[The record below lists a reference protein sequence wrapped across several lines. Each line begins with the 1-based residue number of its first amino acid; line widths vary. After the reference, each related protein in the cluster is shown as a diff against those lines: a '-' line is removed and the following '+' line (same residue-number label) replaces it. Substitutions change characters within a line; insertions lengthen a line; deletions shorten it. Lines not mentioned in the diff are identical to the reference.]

1 MIKHID
7 LSRGRISVTVNHHHP
22 EWKLDDLL
30 SFPERIN
37 PKRAFLFVSKVLGKH
52 IPVAPSV
59 MQKSYQDLAA
69 LIPKNLPYPISVIG
83 MAETAVGLGAG
94 FYRELK
100 PDFGENAIFLTTTR
114 HPVETLP
121 TLGLFLEEHSHAQDQ
136 FILSS
141 HDAIKH
147 QHILSSKTLI
157 LVDDEISTGKTFRN
171 LILSLKKSGLE
182 HVEQII
188 LVTHSSKASIE
199 NYFDRNFELETILNE
214 KKKLD
219 LLAEITQIV
228 PSHVSVVSVRQPQPL
243 GLGHA
248 VLCAK
253 SVVGQDDFAVL
264 LPDVLV
270 KDSSGQ
276 NDLSRMISRYDESN
290 AAQIMVEAV
299 PDHLVDQ
306 YGIVDVAQS
315 PNEGESIAMQGIV
328 EKPAVGSA
336 PSNLSVVGRYVL
348 PARIM
353 ELLENTPKGAG
364 NEIQLTDAIAM
375 LQQTDVVE
383 AYRMQGQT
391 FDCGS
396 KLGYLKAVLHYGIE
410 HPKLGNDFKQ
420 LIQELK
426 L

>member
-30 SFPERIN
+30 SFAERIN

-94 FYRELK
+94 VYRELK

-182 HVEQII
+182 HVERII
-188 LVTHSSKASIE
+188 LVTLVNWAEQHLVT
-199 NYFDRNFELETILNE
+199 D
-214 KKKLD
+214 D
-219 LLAEITQIV
+219 LGIPVE
-228 PSHVSVVSVRQPQPL
+228 VVSL
-243 GLGHA
+243 LHGHWQWQDNNKEIDIQMPNVSSTQQQSQKIIA
-248 VLCAK
+248 PNDWGREPTFLEC
-253 SVVGQDDFAVL
+253 SVWQKIESIQAHEK
-264 LPDVLV
+264 VLV
-270 KDSSGQ
+270 LGSGEFTWIPFLMAEQLEKQGVEVYFSSTT
-276 NDLSRMISRYDESN
+276 R
-290 AAQIMVEAV
+290 
-299 PDHLVDQ
+299 
-306 YGIVDVAQS
+306 S
-315 PNEGESIAMQGIV
+315 PI
-328 EKPAVGSA
+328 
-336 PSNLSVVGRYVL
+336 
-348 PARIM
+348 
-353 ELLENTPKGAG
+353 
-364 NEIQLTDAIAM
+364 
-375 LQQTDVVE
+375 
-383 AYRMQGQT
+383 MQGQSIESICLFKDNYGLNMNNYAYNVKHQQ
-391 FDCGS
+391 FDRVF
-396 KLGYLKAVLHYGIE
+396 LVIE
-410 HPKLGNDFKQ
+410 TAKDSVDPLLFEQIKNLE
-420 LIQELK
+420 IISYEC
-426 L
+426 

>member
-30 SFPERIN
+30 SFAERIN

-94 FYRELK
+94 VYRELK
-100 PDFGENAIFLTTTR
+100 PDFGENAIFLTTPR

-182 HVEQII
+182 HVERII
-188 LVTHSSKASIE
+188 LVTLVNWAEQHLVT
-199 NYFDRNFELETILNE
+199 D
-214 KKKLD
+214 D
-219 LLAEITQIV
+219 LGIPVE
-228 PSHVSVVSVRQPQPL
+228 VVSL
-243 GLGHA
+243 LHGHWQWQDNNKEIDIQMPNVSSTQQQSQKIIA
-248 VLCAK
+248 PNDWGREPTFLEC
-253 SVVGQDDFAVL
+253 SVWQKIESIQAHEK
-264 LPDVLV
+264 VLV
-270 KDSSGQ
+270 LGSGEFTWIPFLMAEQLEKQGVEVYFSSTT
-276 NDLSRMISRYDESN
+276 R
-290 AAQIMVEAV
+290 
-299 PDHLVDQ
+299 
-306 YGIVDVAQS
+306 S
-315 PNEGESIAMQGIV
+315 PI
-328 EKPAVGSA
+328 
-336 PSNLSVVGRYVL
+336 
-348 PARIM
+348 
-353 ELLENTPKGAG
+353 
-364 NEIQLTDAIAM
+364 
-375 LQQTDVVE
+375 
-383 AYRMQGQT
+383 MQGQSIESICLFKDNYGLNMNNYAYNVKHQE
-391 FDCGS
+391 FDRVF
-396 KLGYLKAVLHYGIE
+396 LIIE
-410 HPKLGNDFKQ
+410 TAKDSVDPLLFEQIKNLE
-420 LIQELK
+420 IISYEC
-426 L
+426 

>member
-1 MIKHID
+1 MKHID

-22 EWKLDDLL
+22 EWNLDDLL
-30 SFPERIN
+30 SFAERIN

-94 FYRELK
+94 VYRELK

-182 HVEQII
+182 HVERII
-188 LVTHSSKASIE
+188 LVTLVNWAEQHLVTDDLGIPVEVISLLHGHWQWQDNNEEIDIQMPNVSSTKQQSQKIIAPNDWGREPTFLDCSVWQQIKP
-199 NYFDRNFELETILNE
+199 IQVQE
-214 KKKLD
+214 K
-219 LLAEITQIV
+219 
-228 PSHVSVVSVRQPQPL
+228 
-243 GLGHA
+243 
-248 VLCAK
+248 
-253 SVVGQDDFAVL
+253 
-264 LPDVLV
+264 VLV
-270 KDSSGQ
+270 LGSGEFTWIPFLMAEQLEKQGAEVYFSSTT
-276 NDLSRMISRYDESN
+276 R
-290 AAQIMVEAV
+290 
-299 PDHLVDQ
+299 
-306 YGIVDVAQS
+306 S
-315 PNEGESIAMQGIV
+315 PI
-328 EKPAVGSA
+328 
-336 PSNLSVVGRYVL
+336 
-348 PARIM
+348 
-353 ELLENTPKGAG
+353 
-364 NEIQLTDAIAM
+364 
-375 LQQTDVVE
+375 
-383 AYRMQGQT
+383 MQGQAIKSICLFKDNYGLNMNNYAYNVKHQQ
-391 FDCGS
+391 FDRVF
-396 KLGYLKAVLHYGIE
+396 LVIE
-410 HPKLGNDFKQ
+410 TAKDSVDPLLFEQIKNLE
-420 LIQELK
+420 IISYEC
-426 L
+426 

>member
-30 SFPERIN
+30 SFAERIN

-94 FYRELK
+94 VYRELK

-182 HVEQII
+182 HVERII
-188 LVTHSSKASIE
+188 LVTLVNWAEQHLVT
-199 NYFDRNFELETILNE
+199 D
-214 KKKLD
+214 D
-219 LLAEITQIV
+219 LGIPVE
-228 PSHVSVVSVRQPQPL
+228 VVSL
-243 GLGHA
+243 LHGHWQWQDNNKEIDIQMPNVSSTQQHSQKIIA
-248 VLCAK
+248 PNDWGREPTFLEC
-253 SVVGQDDFAVL
+253 SVWQKIESIQAHEK
-264 LPDVLV
+264 VLV
-270 KDSSGQ
+270 LGSGEFTWIPFLMAEQLEKQGVEVYFSSTT
-276 NDLSRMISRYDESN
+276 R
-290 AAQIMVEAV
+290 
-299 PDHLVDQ
+299 
-306 YGIVDVAQS
+306 S
-315 PNEGESIAMQGIV
+315 PI
-328 EKPAVGSA
+328 
-336 PSNLSVVGRYVL
+336 
-348 PARIM
+348 
-353 ELLENTPKGAG
+353 
-364 NEIQLTDAIAM
+364 
-375 LQQTDVVE
+375 
-383 AYRMQGQT
+383 MQGQSIESICLFKDNYGLNMNNYAYNVKHQE
-391 FDCGS
+391 FDRVF
-396 KLGYLKAVLHYGIE
+396 LIIE
-410 HPKLGNDFKQ
+410 TAKDSVDPLLFEQIKNLE
-420 LIQELK
+420 IISYEC
-426 L
+426 

>member
-30 SFPERIN
+30 SFAERIN

-94 FYRELK
+94 VYRELK

-141 HDAIKH
+141 HDALKH

-182 HVEQII
+182 QVERII
-188 LVTHSSKASIE
+188 LVTLVNWAEQHLVTDDLGIPVEVVALLHGHWQWQDNNKEIDIQMPNVSSTQQQSQKIIAPNDWGREPTFLDCSVWQQIKSIQAHE
-199 NYFDRNFELETILNE
+199 KVLVLGSGEFTWIPFLMAEQLEKQGVEVYFSSTTRSPIMQGHAIESICLFKDNYGLNMNNYAYNVKHQQFDRVFLIIET
-214 KKKLD
+214 
-219 LLAEITQIV
+219 A
-228 PSHVSVVSVRQPQPL
+228 
-243 GLGHA
+243 
-248 VLCAK
+248 
-253 SVVGQDDFAVL
+253 
-264 LPDVLV
+264 
-270 KDSSGQ
+270 KDSVDPLLFEQ
-276 NDLSRMISRYDESN
+276 IKNLEIISYE
-290 AAQIMVEAV
+290 
-299 PDHLVDQ
+299 
-306 YGIVDVAQS
+306 
-315 PNEGESIAMQGIV
+315 
-328 EKPAVGSA
+328 
-336 PSNLSVVGRYVL
+336 
-348 PARIM
+348 
-353 ELLENTPKGAG
+353 
-364 NEIQLTDAIAM
+364 
-375 LQQTDVVE
+375 
-383 AYRMQGQT
+383 
-391 FDCGS
+391 C
-396 KLGYLKAVLHYGIE
+396 
-410 HPKLGNDFKQ
+410 
-420 LIQELK
+420 
-426 L
+426 

>member
-30 SFPERIN
+30 SFAERIN

-94 FYRELK
+94 VYRELK

-141 HDAIKH
+141 HDALKH

-182 HVEQII
+182 QIERII
-188 LVTHSSKASIE
+188 LVTLVNWAEQHLVTDDLGIPVEVISLLHGHWQWQDNNKEIDIQMPNVNSTKQQSQKIIAPNDWGREPTFLDCSVWQQIKSIQAH
-199 NYFDRNFELETILNE
+199 E
-214 KKKLD
+214 K
-219 LLAEITQIV
+219 
-228 PSHVSVVSVRQPQPL
+228 
-243 GLGHA
+243 
-248 VLCAK
+248 
-253 SVVGQDDFAVL
+253 
-264 LPDVLV
+264 VLV
-270 KDSSGQ
+270 LGSGEFTWIPFLMAEQLEKDGVEVYFSSTT
-276 NDLSRMISRYDESN
+276 R
-290 AAQIMVEAV
+290 
-299 PDHLVDQ
+299 
-306 YGIVDVAQS
+306 S
-315 PNEGESIAMQGIV
+315 PI
-328 EKPAVGSA
+328 
-336 PSNLSVVGRYVL
+336 
-348 PARIM
+348 
-353 ELLENTPKGAG
+353 
-364 NEIQLTDAIAM
+364 
-375 LQQTDVVE
+375 
-383 AYRMQGQT
+383 MQGQSIESICLFKDNYGLNINNYAYNVKHQQ
-391 FDCGS
+391 FDRVF
-396 KLGYLKAVLHYGIE
+396 LIIE
-410 HPKLGNDFKQ
+410 TAKDSVDPLLFEQIKNLE
-420 LIQELK
+420 IISYEC
-426 L
+426 

>member
-30 SFPERIN
+30 SFAERIN

-94 FYRELK
+94 VYRELK

-182 HVEQII
+182 HVERII
-188 LVTHSSKASIE
+188 LVTLVNWAEQHLVTDDLGIPVEVVSLLHGHWQWQDNNKEIDIQMPNVSSTQQQSQKIIAPNDWGREPTFLECSVWQKIESIQAHE
-199 NYFDRNFELETILNE
+199 KVLVLGSGEFTWIPFLMAEQLEKQGVEVYFSSTTRSPIMQGHAIESICLFKDNYGLNMNNYAYNVKHQQFDRVFLIIET
-214 KKKLD
+214 
-219 LLAEITQIV
+219 A
-228 PSHVSVVSVRQPQPL
+228 
-243 GLGHA
+243 
-248 VLCAK
+248 
-253 SVVGQDDFAVL
+253 
-264 LPDVLV
+264 
-270 KDSSGQ
+270 KDSVDPLLFEQ
-276 NDLSRMISRYDESN
+276 IKNLEIISYE
-290 AAQIMVEAV
+290 
-299 PDHLVDQ
+299 
-306 YGIVDVAQS
+306 
-315 PNEGESIAMQGIV
+315 
-328 EKPAVGSA
+328 
-336 PSNLSVVGRYVL
+336 
-348 PARIM
+348 
-353 ELLENTPKGAG
+353 
-364 NEIQLTDAIAM
+364 
-375 LQQTDVVE
+375 
-383 AYRMQGQT
+383 
-391 FDCGS
+391 C
-396 KLGYLKAVLHYGIE
+396 
-410 HPKLGNDFKQ
+410 
-420 LIQELK
+420 
-426 L
+426 

>member
-30 SFPERIN
+30 SFAERIN

-94 FYRELK
+94 VYRELK

-182 HVEQII
+182 HVERII
-188 LVTHSSKASIE
+188 LVTLVNWAEQHLVT
-199 NYFDRNFELETILNE
+199 D
-214 KKKLD
+214 D
-219 LLAEITQIV
+219 LGIPVE
-228 PSHVSVVSVRQPQPL
+228 VVSL
-243 GLGHA
+243 LHGHWQWQDNNKEIDIQMPNVSSTQQQSQKIIA
-248 VLCAK
+248 PNAWGREPTFLEC
-253 SVVGQDDFAVL
+253 SVWQKIESIQAHEK
-264 LPDVLV
+264 VLV
-270 KDSSGQ
+270 LGSGEFTWIPFLMAEQLEKQGVEVYFSSTT
-276 NDLSRMISRYDESN
+276 R
-290 AAQIMVEAV
+290 
-299 PDHLVDQ
+299 
-306 YGIVDVAQS
+306 S
-315 PNEGESIAMQGIV
+315 PI
-328 EKPAVGSA
+328 
-336 PSNLSVVGRYVL
+336 
-348 PARIM
+348 
-353 ELLENTPKGAG
+353 
-364 NEIQLTDAIAM
+364 
-375 LQQTDVVE
+375 
-383 AYRMQGQT
+383 MQGQSIESICLFKDNYGLNMNNYAYNVKHQE
-391 FDCGS
+391 FDRVF
-396 KLGYLKAVLHYGIE
+396 LIIE
-410 HPKLGNDFKQ
+410 TAKDSVDPLLFEQIKNLE
-420 LIQELK
+420 IISYEC
-426 L
+426 

>member
-30 SFPERIN
+30 SFAERIN

-94 FYRELK
+94 VYRELK

-182 HVEQII
+182 HVERII
-188 LVTHSSKASIE
+188 LVTLVNWAEQHLVTDDLGIPVEVVSLLHGHWQWQDNNKEIDIQMPNVSSTQQQSQKIIAPNDWGREPTFLECSVWQKIESIQAHE
-199 NYFDRNFELETILNE
+199 KVLVLGSGEFTWIPFLMAEQLEKQDVEVYFSSTTRSPIMQGHAIESICLFKDNYGLNMNNYAYNVKHQEFDRVFLIIET
-214 KKKLD
+214 
-219 LLAEITQIV
+219 A
-228 PSHVSVVSVRQPQPL
+228 
-243 GLGHA
+243 
-248 VLCAK
+248 
-253 SVVGQDDFAVL
+253 
-264 LPDVLV
+264 
-270 KDSSGQ
+270 KDSVDPLLFEQ
-276 NDLSRMISRYDESN
+276 IKNLEIISYE
-290 AAQIMVEAV
+290 
-299 PDHLVDQ
+299 
-306 YGIVDVAQS
+306 
-315 PNEGESIAMQGIV
+315 
-328 EKPAVGSA
+328 
-336 PSNLSVVGRYVL
+336 
-348 PARIM
+348 
-353 ELLENTPKGAG
+353 
-364 NEIQLTDAIAM
+364 
-375 LQQTDVVE
+375 
-383 AYRMQGQT
+383 
-391 FDCGS
+391 C
-396 KLGYLKAVLHYGIE
+396 
-410 HPKLGNDFKQ
+410 
-420 LIQELK
+420 
-426 L
+426 

>member
-30 SFPERIN
+30 SFAERIN

-94 FYRELK
+94 VYRELK

-141 HDAIKH
+141 HDALKH

-182 HVEQII
+182 HVERII
-188 LVTHSSKASIE
+188 LVTLVNWAEQLLVTDDLGIPVEVVSLLHGHWQWQDNNKEIDIQMPNVSSTQQQSQKIIAPNDWGREPTFLDCSVWQQIKSIQAHE
-199 NYFDRNFELETILNE
+199 KVLVLGSGEFTWIPFLMAEQLEKQGVEVYFSSTTRSPIMQGHAIESICLFKDNYGLNMNNYAYNVKHQEFDRVFLIIET
-214 KKKLD
+214 
-219 LLAEITQIV
+219 A
-228 PSHVSVVSVRQPQPL
+228 
-243 GLGHA
+243 
-248 VLCAK
+248 
-253 SVVGQDDFAVL
+253 
-264 LPDVLV
+264 
-270 KDSSGQ
+270 KDSVDPLLFEQ
-276 NDLSRMISRYDESN
+276 IKNLEIISYE
-290 AAQIMVEAV
+290 
-299 PDHLVDQ
+299 
-306 YGIVDVAQS
+306 
-315 PNEGESIAMQGIV
+315 
-328 EKPAVGSA
+328 
-336 PSNLSVVGRYVL
+336 
-348 PARIM
+348 
-353 ELLENTPKGAG
+353 
-364 NEIQLTDAIAM
+364 
-375 LQQTDVVE
+375 
-383 AYRMQGQT
+383 
-391 FDCGS
+391 C
-396 KLGYLKAVLHYGIE
+396 
-410 HPKLGNDFKQ
+410 
-420 LIQELK
+420 
-426 L
+426 

>member
-30 SFPERIN
+30 SFAERIN

-94 FYRELK
+94 VYRELK

-182 HVEQII
+182 HVERII
-188 LVTHSSKASIE
+188 LVTLVNWAEQHLVTDDLGIPVEVVSLLHGHWQWQDNNKEIDIQMPNVSSTQQQSQKIIAPNDWGREPTFLECSVWQKIESIQAHE
-199 NYFDRNFELETILNE
+199 KVLVLGSGEFTWIPFLMAEQLEKQGAEVYFSSTTRSPIMQGHAIESICLFKDNYGLNMNNYAYNVKHQEFDRVFLIIET
-214 KKKLD
+214 
-219 LLAEITQIV
+219 A
-228 PSHVSVVSVRQPQPL
+228 
-243 GLGHA
+243 
-248 VLCAK
+248 
-253 SVVGQDDFAVL
+253 
-264 LPDVLV
+264 
-270 KDSSGQ
+270 KDSVDPLLFEQ
-276 NDLSRMISRYDESN
+276 IKNLEIISYE
-290 AAQIMVEAV
+290 
-299 PDHLVDQ
+299 
-306 YGIVDVAQS
+306 
-315 PNEGESIAMQGIV
+315 
-328 EKPAVGSA
+328 
-336 PSNLSVVGRYVL
+336 
-348 PARIM
+348 
-353 ELLENTPKGAG
+353 
-364 NEIQLTDAIAM
+364 
-375 LQQTDVVE
+375 
-383 AYRMQGQT
+383 
-391 FDCGS
+391 C
-396 KLGYLKAVLHYGIE
+396 
-410 HPKLGNDFKQ
+410 
-420 LIQELK
+420 
-426 L
+426 

>member
-30 SFPERIN
+30 SFAERIN

-94 FYRELK
+94 VYRELK

-182 HVEQII
+182 HVERII
-188 LVTHSSKASIE
+188 LVTLVNWAEQHLVT
-199 NYFDRNFELETILNE
+199 D
-214 KKKLD
+214 D
-219 LLAEITQIV
+219 LGIPVE
-228 PSHVSVVSVRQPQPL
+228 VVSL
-243 GLGHA
+243 LHGHWQWQDNNKEIDIQMPNVSSTQQQSQKIIA
-248 VLCAK
+248 PNDWGREPTFLEC
-253 SVVGQDDFAVL
+253 SVWQKIESIQAHEK
-264 LPDVLV
+264 VLV
-270 KDSSGQ
+270 LGSGEFTWIPFLMAEQ
-276 NDLSRMISRYDESN
+276 LEK
-290 AAQIMVEAV
+290 Q
-299 PDHLVDQ
+299 
-306 YGIVDVAQS
+306 GVDVYFSSTTRS
-315 PNEGESIAMQGIV
+315 PI
-328 EKPAVGSA
+328 
-336 PSNLSVVGRYVL
+336 
-348 PARIM
+348 
-353 ELLENTPKGAG
+353 
-364 NEIQLTDAIAM
+364 
-375 LQQTDVVE
+375 
-383 AYRMQGQT
+383 MQGQSIESICLFKDNYGLNMNNYAYNVKHQE
-391 FDCGS
+391 FDRVF
-396 KLGYLKAVLHYGIE
+396 LIIE
-410 HPKLGNDFKQ
+410 TAKDSVDPLLFEQIKNLE
-420 LIQELK
+420 IISYEC
-426 L
+426 

>member
-30 SFPERIN
+30 SFAERIN

-94 FYRELK
+94 VYRELK

-182 HVEQII
+182 HVERII
-188 LVTHSSKASIE
+188 LVTLV
-199 NYFDRNFELETILNE
+199 NW
-214 KKKLD
+214 
-219 LLAEITQIV
+219 AEQ
-228 PSHVSVVSVRQPQPL
+228 H
-243 GLGHA
+243 
-248 VLCAK
+248 
-253 SVVGQDDFAVL
+253 
-264 LPDVLV
+264 LV
-270 KDSSGQ
+270 KDDLGIPVEVVSLLHGHWQWQDNNKEIDIQMPNVSSTQ
-276 NDLSRMISRYDESN
+276 QQSQKIIAPNDWGREPTFLECSVWQKI
-290 AAQIMVEAV
+290 
-299 PDHLVDQ
+299 
-306 YGIVDVAQS
+306 
-315 PNEGESIAMQGIV
+315 ESIQAHEKVLVLGSGEFTWIPFLMAEQLEKQGV
-328 EKPAVGSA
+328 EVYFSSTTRSPIMHGQSIESICLFKDNYGLNMNNYAYNVKHQQFDRVFLIIETAKDSVDPLLFEQIK
-336 PSNLSVVGRYVL
+336 NL
-348 PARIM
+348 
-353 ELLENTPKGAG
+353 
-364 NEIQLTDAIAM
+364 EIISY
-375 LQQTDVVE
+375 E
-383 AYRMQGQT
+383 
-391 FDCGS
+391 C
-396 KLGYLKAVLHYGIE
+396 
-410 HPKLGNDFKQ
+410 
-420 LIQELK
+420 
-426 L
+426 

>member
-30 SFPERIN
+30 SFAERIN

-94 FYRELK
+94 VYRELK

-182 HVEQII
+182 HVERII
-188 LVTHSSKASIE
+188 LVTLVNWAEQHLVT
-199 NYFDRNFELETILNE
+199 D
-214 KKKLD
+214 D
-219 LLAEITQIV
+219 LGIPVE
-228 PSHVSVVSVRQPQPL
+228 VVSL
-243 GLGHA
+243 LHGHWQWQDNNKEIDIQMPNVSSTQQQSQKIIA
-248 VLCAK
+248 PNDWGREPTFLEC
-253 SVVGQDDFAVL
+253 SVWQKIESIQAHEK
-264 LPDVLV
+264 VLV
-270 KDSSGQ
+270 LGSGEFTWIPFLMAEQLEKQGVEVYFSSTT
-276 NDLSRMISRYDESN
+276 R
-290 AAQIMVEAV
+290 
-299 PDHLVDQ
+299 
-306 YGIVDVAQS
+306 S
-315 PNEGESIAMQGIV
+315 PI
-328 EKPAVGSA
+328 
-336 PSNLSVVGRYVL
+336 
-348 PARIM
+348 
-353 ELLENTPKGAG
+353 
-364 NEIQLTDAIAM
+364 
-375 LQQTDVVE
+375 
-383 AYRMQGQT
+383 MQGQSIESICLFKDNYGLNMNNYAYNVKHQE
-391 FDCGS
+391 FD
-396 KLGYLKAVLHYGIE
+396 LVFLIIE
-410 HPKLGNDFKQ
+410 TAKDSVDPLLFEQIKNLE
-420 LIQELK
+420 IISYEC
-426 L
+426 

>member
-30 SFPERIN
+30 SFAERIN

-94 FYRELK
+94 VYRELK

-182 HVEQII
+182 QVERII
-188 LVTHSSKASIE
+188 LVTLVNWAEQHLVT
-199 NYFDRNFELETILNE
+199 D
-214 KKKLD
+214 D
-219 LLAEITQIV
+219 LGIPVE
-228 PSHVSVVSVRQPQPL
+228 VVSL
-243 GLGHA
+243 LHGHWQWQDNNKEIDIQMPNVSSTQQQSQKIIA
-248 VLCAK
+248 PNDWGREPTFLEC
-253 SVVGQDDFAVL
+253 SVWQKIESIQAHEK
-264 LPDVLV
+264 VLV
-270 KDSSGQ
+270 LGSGEFTWIPFLMAEQLEKQGVEVYFSSTT
-276 NDLSRMISRYDESN
+276 R
-290 AAQIMVEAV
+290 
-299 PDHLVDQ
+299 
-306 YGIVDVAQS
+306 S
-315 PNEGESIAMQGIV
+315 PI
-328 EKPAVGSA
+328 
-336 PSNLSVVGRYVL
+336 
-348 PARIM
+348 
-353 ELLENTPKGAG
+353 
-364 NEIQLTDAIAM
+364 
-375 LQQTDVVE
+375 
-383 AYRMQGQT
+383 MQGQSIESICLFKDNYGLNMNNYAYNVKHQE
-391 FDCGS
+391 FDRVF
-396 KLGYLKAVLHYGIE
+396 LIIE
-410 HPKLGNDFKQ
+410 TAKDSVDPLLFEQIKNLE
-420 LIQELK
+420 IISYEC
-426 L
+426 

>member
-30 SFPERIN
+30 SFAERIN

-94 FYRELK
+94 VYRELK

-182 HVEQII
+182 HVERII
-188 LVTHSSKASIE
+188 LVTLVNWAEQHLVT
-199 NYFDRNFELETILNE
+199 D
-214 KKKLD
+214 D
-219 LLAEITQIV
+219 LGIPVE
-228 PSHVSVVSVRQPQPL
+228 VVSL
-243 GLGHA
+243 LHGHWQWQDNNKEIDIQMPNVSSTQQQSQKIIA
-248 VLCAK
+248 PNDWGREPTFLEC
-253 SVVGQDDFAVL
+253 SVWQKIESIQAHEK
-264 LPDVLV
+264 VLV
-270 KDSSGQ
+270 LGSGEFTWIPFLMAEQLEKQGVEVYFSSTT
-276 NDLSRMISRYDESN
+276 R
-290 AAQIMVEAV
+290 
-299 PDHLVDQ
+299 
-306 YGIVDVAQS
+306 S
-315 PNEGESIAMQGIV
+315 PI
-328 EKPAVGSA
+328 
-336 PSNLSVVGRYVL
+336 
-348 PARIM
+348 
-353 ELLENTPKGAG
+353 
-364 NEIQLTDAIAM
+364 
-375 LQQTDVVE
+375 
-383 AYRMQGQT
+383 MQGQSIESICLFKDNYGLNMNNYAYNVKHQE
-391 FDCGS
+391 FDRVF
-396 KLGYLKAVLHYGIE
+396 LIIE
-410 HPKLGNDFKQ
+410 TAKDSVDPLLFEQIKNLEIISYDC
-420 LIQELK
+420 
-426 L
+426 

>member
-1 MIKHID
+1 LIKHID

-30 SFPERIN
+30 SFAERIN

-69 LIPKNLPYPISVIG
+69 LIPKNLPYPISVSG

-94 FYRELK
+94 VYRELK

-182 HVEQII
+182 HVERII
-188 LVTHSSKASIE
+188 LVTLVNWAEQHLVT
-199 NYFDRNFELETILNE
+199 D
-214 KKKLD
+214 D
-219 LLAEITQIV
+219 LGIPVE
-228 PSHVSVVSVRQPQPL
+228 VVSL
-243 GLGHA
+243 LHGHWQWQDNNKEIDIQMPNVSSTQQQSQKIIA
-248 VLCAK
+248 PNDWGREPTFLEC
-253 SVVGQDDFAVL
+253 SVWQKIESIQAHEK
-264 LPDVLV
+264 VLV
-270 KDSSGQ
+270 LGSGEFTWIPFLMAEQLEKQGVEVYFSSTT
-276 NDLSRMISRYDESN
+276 R
-290 AAQIMVEAV
+290 
-299 PDHLVDQ
+299 
-306 YGIVDVAQS
+306 S
-315 PNEGESIAMQGIV
+315 PI
-328 EKPAVGSA
+328 
-336 PSNLSVVGRYVL
+336 
-348 PARIM
+348 
-353 ELLENTPKGAG
+353 
-364 NEIQLTDAIAM
+364 
-375 LQQTDVVE
+375 
-383 AYRMQGQT
+383 MQGQSIESICLFKDNYGLNMNNYAYNVKHQE
-391 FDCGS
+391 FDRVF
-396 KLGYLKAVLHYGIE
+396 LIIE
-410 HPKLGNDFKQ
+410 TAKDSVDALLFEQIKN
-420 LIQELK
+420 LEIISYEC
-426 L
+426 

>member
-30 SFPERIN
+30 SFAERIN

-94 FYRELK
+94 VYRELK

-182 HVEQII
+182 HVERII
-188 LVTHSSKASIE
+188 LVTLVNWAEQHLVT
-199 NYFDRNFELETILNE
+199 D
-214 KKKLD
+214 D
-219 LLAEITQIV
+219 LGIPVE
-228 PSHVSVVSVRQPQPL
+228 VVSL
-243 GLGHA
+243 LHGHWQWQDNNKEIDIQMPNVSSTQQQSQKIIA
-248 VLCAK
+248 PNDWGREPTFLEC
-253 SVVGQDDFAVL
+253 SVWQKIESIQAHEK
-264 LPDVLV
+264 VLV
-270 KDSSGQ
+270 LGSGEFTWIPFLMAEQLEKQDVEVYFSSTT
-276 NDLSRMISRYDESN
+276 R
-290 AAQIMVEAV
+290 
-299 PDHLVDQ
+299 
-306 YGIVDVAQS
+306 S
-315 PNEGESIAMQGIV
+315 PI
-328 EKPAVGSA
+328 
-336 PSNLSVVGRYVL
+336 
-348 PARIM
+348 
-353 ELLENTPKGAG
+353 
-364 NEIQLTDAIAM
+364 
-375 LQQTDVVE
+375 
-383 AYRMQGQT
+383 MQGQSIESICLFKDNYGLNMNNYAYNVKHQE
-391 FDCGS
+391 FDRVF
-396 KLGYLKAVLHYGIE
+396 LIIE
-410 HPKLGNDFKQ
+410 TAKDSVDPLLFEQIKNLE
-420 LIQELK
+420 IISYEC
-426 L
+426 

>member
-30 SFPERIN
+30 SFAERIN

-94 FYRELK
+94 VYRELK

-182 HVEQII
+182 HVERII
-188 LVTHSSKASIE
+188 LVTLVNWAEQHLVT
-199 NYFDRNFELETILNE
+199 D
-214 KKKLD
+214 D
-219 LLAEITQIV
+219 LGIPVE
-228 PSHVSVVSVRQPQPL
+228 VVSL
-243 GLGHA
+243 LHGHWQWQDNNKEIDIQMPNVSSTEQQSQKIIA
-248 VLCAK
+248 PNDWGREPTFLEC
-253 SVVGQDDFAVL
+253 SVWQKIESIQAHEK
-264 LPDVLV
+264 VLV
-270 KDSSGQ
+270 LGSGEFTWIPFLMAEQ
-276 NDLSRMISRYDESN
+276 LEK
-290 AAQIMVEAV
+290 Q
-299 PDHLVDQ
+299 
-306 YGIVDVAQS
+306 GVDVYFSSTTRS
-315 PNEGESIAMQGIV
+315 PI
-328 EKPAVGSA
+328 
-336 PSNLSVVGRYVL
+336 
-348 PARIM
+348 
-353 ELLENTPKGAG
+353 
-364 NEIQLTDAIAM
+364 
-375 LQQTDVVE
+375 
-383 AYRMQGQT
+383 MQGQSIESICLFKDNYGLNMNNYAYNVKHQE
-391 FDCGS
+391 FDRVF
-396 KLGYLKAVLHYGIE
+396 LIIE
-410 HPKLGNDFKQ
+410 TAKDSVDPLLFEQIKNLE
-420 LIQELK
+420 IISYEC
-426 L
+426 

>member
-30 SFPERIN
+30 SFAERIN

-69 LIPKNLPYPISVIG
+69 LIPTNLPYPISVIG

-94 FYRELK
+94 VYRELK

-182 HVEQII
+182 HVERII
-188 LVTHSSKASIE
+188 LVTLVNWAEQHLVT
-199 NYFDRNFELETILNE
+199 D
-214 KKKLD
+214 D
-219 LLAEITQIV
+219 LGIPVE
-228 PSHVSVVSVRQPQPL
+228 VVSL
-243 GLGHA
+243 LHGHWQWQDNNKEIDIQMPNVSSTQQQSQKIIA
-248 VLCAK
+248 PNDWGREPTFLEC
-253 SVVGQDDFAVL
+253 SVWQKIESIQAHEK
-264 LPDVLV
+264 VLV
-270 KDSSGQ
+270 LGSGEFTWIPFLMAEQLEKQGVEVYFSSTT
-276 NDLSRMISRYDESN
+276 R
-290 AAQIMVEAV
+290 
-299 PDHLVDQ
+299 
-306 YGIVDVAQS
+306 S
-315 PNEGESIAMQGIV
+315 PI
-328 EKPAVGSA
+328 
-336 PSNLSVVGRYVL
+336 
-348 PARIM
+348 
-353 ELLENTPKGAG
+353 
-364 NEIQLTDAIAM
+364 
-375 LQQTDVVE
+375 
-383 AYRMQGQT
+383 MQGQSIESICLFKDNYGLNMNNYAYNVKHQE
-391 FDCGS
+391 FDRVF
-396 KLGYLKAVLHYGIE
+396 LIIE
-410 HPKLGNDFKQ
+410 TAKDSVDPLLFEQIKNLE
-420 LIQELK
+420 IISYEC
-426 L
+426 

>member
-30 SFPERIN
+30 SFAERIN

-94 FYRELK
+94 VYRELK

-182 HVEQII
+182 HVERII
-188 LVTHSSKASIE
+188 LVTLVNWAEQHLVT
-199 NYFDRNFELETILNE
+199 D
-214 KKKLD
+214 D
-219 LLAEITQIV
+219 LGIPVE
-228 PSHVSVVSVRQPQPL
+228 VVSL
-243 GLGHA
+243 LHGHWQWQDNNKEIDIQMPNVSSTQQQSQKIIA
-248 VLCAK
+248 PNDWGREPTFLEC
-253 SVVGQDDFAVL
+253 SVWQKIESIQAHEK
-264 LPDVLV
+264 VLV
-270 KDSSGQ
+270 LGSGKFTWIPFLMAEQLEKQGVEVYFSSTT
-276 NDLSRMISRYDESN
+276 R
-290 AAQIMVEAV
+290 
-299 PDHLVDQ
+299 
-306 YGIVDVAQS
+306 S
-315 PNEGESIAMQGIV
+315 PI
-328 EKPAVGSA
+328 
-336 PSNLSVVGRYVL
+336 
-348 PARIM
+348 
-353 ELLENTPKGAG
+353 
-364 NEIQLTDAIAM
+364 
-375 LQQTDVVE
+375 
-383 AYRMQGQT
+383 MQGQSIESICLFKDNYGLNMNNYAYNVKHQE
-391 FDCGS
+391 FDRVF
-396 KLGYLKAVLHYGIE
+396 LIIE
-410 HPKLGNDFKQ
+410 TAKDSVDPLLFEQIKNLE
-420 LIQELK
+420 IISYEC
-426 L
+426 

>member
-30 SFPERIN
+30 SFAERIN

-94 FYRELK
+94 VYRELK

-182 HVEQII
+182 HVERII
-188 LVTHSSKASIE
+188 LVTLVNWAEQHLVT
-199 NYFDRNFELETILNE
+199 D
-214 KKKLD
+214 D
-219 LLAEITQIV
+219 LGIPVE
-228 PSHVSVVSVRQPQPL
+228 VVSL
-243 GLGHA
+243 LHGHWQWQDNNKEIDIQMPNVSSTQQQSQKIIA
-248 VLCAK
+248 PNDWGREPTFLEC
-253 SVVGQDDFAVL
+253 SVWQKIESIQAHEK
-264 LPDVLV
+264 VLV
-270 KDSSGQ
+270 LGSGEFTWIPFLMAEQLEKQGVEVYFSSTT
-276 NDLSRMISRYDESN
+276 R
-290 AAQIMVEAV
+290 
-299 PDHLVDQ
+299 
-306 YGIVDVAQS
+306 S
-315 PNEGESIAMQGIV
+315 PI
-328 EKPAVGSA
+328 
-336 PSNLSVVGRYVL
+336 
-348 PARIM
+348 
-353 ELLENTPKGAG
+353 
-364 NEIQLTDAIAM
+364 
-375 LQQTDVVE
+375 
-383 AYRMQGQT
+383 MQGQSIESICLFKDNYGLNMNNYAYNVKHQE
-391 FDCGS
+391 FDRVF
-396 KLGYLKAVLHYGIE
+396 LIIE
-410 HPKLGNDFKQ
+410 TAKDSVDPLLFEQIKNLE
-420 LIQELK
+420 ISSYEC
-426 L
+426 

>member
-22 EWKLDDLL
+22 EWNLDDLL
-30 SFPERIN
+30 SFAERIN

-94 FYRELK
+94 VYRELK
-100 PDFGENAIFLTTTR
+100 PDFGESAIFLTTTR

-182 HVEQII
+182 HVERII
-188 LVTHSSKASIE
+188 LVTLVNWAEQHLATDDLGIPVEVISLLHGHWQWQDNNKEIDIQMPNVSSTKQQSQRIIAPNDWGREPTFLDCSVWQQPKSIQAHE
-199 NYFDRNFELETILNE
+199 KILVLGSGEYTWIPFLMAEQLEKQGAEVYF
-214 KKKLD
+214 
-219 LLAEITQIV
+219 
-228 PSHVSVVSVRQPQPL
+228 
-243 GLGHA
+243 
-248 VLCAK
+248 
-253 SVVGQDDFAVL
+253 
-264 LPDVLV
+264 
-270 KDSSGQ
+270 SSTT
-276 NDLSRMISRYDESN
+276 R
-290 AAQIMVEAV
+290 
-299 PDHLVDQ
+299 
-306 YGIVDVAQS
+306 S
-315 PNEGESIAMQGIV
+315 PI
-328 EKPAVGSA
+328 
-336 PSNLSVVGRYVL
+336 
-348 PARIM
+348 
-353 ELLENTPKGAG
+353 
-364 NEIQLTDAIAM
+364 
-375 LQQTDVVE
+375 
-383 AYRMQGQT
+383 MQGQAIKSICLFKDNYGLNINNYAYNVKHQQ
-391 FDCGS
+391 FDRVF
-396 KLGYLKAVLHYGIE
+396 LIIE
-410 HPKLGNDFKQ
+410 TAKDSVDPLLFEQIKNLE
-420 LIQELK
+420 IISYEC
-426 L
+426 

>member
-30 SFPERIN
+30 SFAERIN

-94 FYRELK
+94 VYRELK

-141 HDAIKH
+141 HDALKH

-182 HVEQII
+182 QVERII
-188 LVTHSSKASIE
+188 LVTLVNWAEQHLVTDDLGIPVEVVALLHGHWQWQDNNKEIDIQMPNVSSTQQQSQKIIAPNDWGREPTFLDCSVWQQIKSIQAHE
-199 NYFDRNFELETILNE
+199 KVLVLGSGEFTWIPFLMAEQLEKQGVEVYFSSTTRSPIMQGHAIESICLFKDNYGLNMNNYAYNVKHQQFDRVFVIIET
-214 KKKLD
+214 
-219 LLAEITQIV
+219 A
-228 PSHVSVVSVRQPQPL
+228 
-243 GLGHA
+243 
-248 VLCAK
+248 
-253 SVVGQDDFAVL
+253 
-264 LPDVLV
+264 
-270 KDSSGQ
+270 KDSVDPLLFEQ
-276 NDLSRMISRYDESN
+276 IKNLEIISYE
-290 AAQIMVEAV
+290 
-299 PDHLVDQ
+299 
-306 YGIVDVAQS
+306 
-315 PNEGESIAMQGIV
+315 
-328 EKPAVGSA
+328 
-336 PSNLSVVGRYVL
+336 
-348 PARIM
+348 
-353 ELLENTPKGAG
+353 
-364 NEIQLTDAIAM
+364 
-375 LQQTDVVE
+375 
-383 AYRMQGQT
+383 
-391 FDCGS
+391 C
-396 KLGYLKAVLHYGIE
+396 
-410 HPKLGNDFKQ
+410 
-420 LIQELK
+420 
-426 L
+426 